1 MRQINHKPDC
11 FARPDNHLCWMTV
24 WDYWQQ
30 YCYSRL
36 SRLYDMASA
45 SDKPAV
51 VDDQRSV
58 ALVQPAR
65 SLSEK

>member
-1 MRQINHKPDC
+1 
-11 FARPDNHLCWMTV
+11 MTV

-58 ALVQPAR
+58 ALVQPASPGR
-65 SLSEK
+65 H